1 MSAPRFEKAIVNGAG
16 TKVFLSYS
24 EALSSTTASKA
35 TFEVTIDR
43 SSVSIYS
50 AEVVGS
56 TVELTLSSQVDH
68 ATPVKV
74 SYTDPSDV
82 NDINAFQDTDGND
95 IASLTNR
102 AVGNLRGFFSTY
114 TENTQSTPRLK
125 HQKFRNKFSFAALKA
140 DGSVV
145 TWGISNF
152 GGDNLSVSSKLS
164 SGIKQ
169 IYSANSAFA
178 TLKEDG
184 SVVTWGGS
192 SNV

>member
-16 TKVFLSYS
+16 TKVILSYS
-24 EALSSTTASKA
+24 GALSSTTTSKD
-35 TFEVTIDR
+35 TFVVTVDR

-56 TVELTLSSQVDH
+56 TVELTLSPQIDH

-74 SYTDPSDV
+74 SYADPSGV
-82 NDINAFQDTDGND
+82 NDINASQDTAGND

-114 TENTQSTPRLK
+114 TENTQRSPRSK
-125 HQKFRNKFSFAALKA
+125 HQKFRNKFAFAALKA

-145 TWGISNF
+145 TWGRSNF
-152 GGDNLSVSSKLS
+152 GGDSLSVSSKLS
-164 SGIKQ
+164 SGVNQ
-169 IYSANSAFA
+169 IYSGNNAFA
-178 TLKEDG
+178 ALKEDV

-192 SNV
+192 SYV